1 MVSPFLFERITI
13 IGLGLIGSSIALAV
27 RQNKLA
33 ETVVGCDNSETAL
46 AYARSKN
53 MIDVAMHDLKTA
65 VRDSD
70 LVIIS
75 TSPSAM
81 ESVSEQIAPTLKKG
95 ALVMDTA
102 SVKLPIMNAISRHLP
117 SHVDFV
123 PAHPV
128 AGSEQSG
135 GKAGKKD
142 LFNNRRVVVTPNE
155 PLQENMLQ
163 TVTSFWS
170 KMGARVE
177 GVPPDMHD
185 RLYAYVSHLP
195 HLLAFAAKKLIE
207 DDENN
212 KKLQKFLR
220 ISSSDTAMWAEIF
233 HLNRDNLLTALDRY
247 LDALWHINGELS
259 RAPSE
264 EKSATD
270 TQLVHGVLFPRL
282 ASSCL
287 VTTTMEAEKKDGF
300 SYARYAGTGFA
311 DFISPVISEPEPEI
325 EQISQHYLPMLELL
339 QNYITELKKLREL
352 VEATDTDALAE
363 ALK

>member
-1 MVSPFLFERITI
+1 MVSPFLFDRITI

-33 ETVVGCDNSETAL
+33 ETIVGCDNSEIAL
-46 AYARSKN
+46 AYARSHN

-75 TSPSAM
+75 TPPSAM
-81 ESVSEQIAPTLKKG
+81 EDVAQQIASDLKEG

-102 SVKLPIMNAISRHLP
+102 SVKLPIMNALSRHLP

-128 AGSEQSG
+128 AGSEKSG
-135 GKAGKKD
+135 SNAGKKN
-142 LFNNRRVVVTPNE
+142 LFDNRRVVVTPNE
-155 PLQENMLQ
+155 PLQDNMLQ

-170 KMGARVE
+170 KMGARVD
-177 GVPPDMHD
+177 GIPPDIHD

-195 HLLAFAAKKLIE
+195 HLLAFAAKKVIAI
-207 DDENN
+207 DGGD
-212 KKLQKFLR
+212 KKQQKFLR
-220 ISSSDTAMWAEIF
+220 ISSSNPAMWAEIF
-233 HLNRDNLLTALDRY
+233 HLNRDNVTAALDRY
-247 LDALWHINGELS
+247 LDALCHIEGELS
-259 RAPSE
+259 QPPAE
-264 EKSATD
+264 EKSET
-270 TQLVHGVLFPRL
+270 TSNLVHTTLFPRL

-287 VTTTMEAEKKDGF
+287 ITTAMEAEKNDGF

-311 DFISPVISEPEPEI
+311 DFISPVISQPEPEI

-339 QNYITELKKLREL
+339 KNYITELKKLREL
-352 VEATDTDALAE
+352 VAGSDTEALAT